1 MGKHTD
7 QRDRTLLLARIL
19 YEETDESNPLPL
31 TALVERLA
39 QRGVTAERKSL
50 YRDMAAL
57 RRHGLSVSF
66 RPGSAGGWY
75 LSGRAFSAPELR
87 GVIDAVSV

>member
-1 MGKHTD
+1 MMGNHTD
-7 QRDRTLLLARIL
+7 QRDRTLLLAQIL
-19 YEETDESNPLPL
+19 YNETDETHPLPL

-39 QRGVTAERKSL
+39 LRGVSAERKSL

-57 RRHGLSVSF
+57 RRHGLSVFF

-75 LSGRAFSAPELR
+75 LTGRTFSEIGRAH
-87 GVIDAVSV
+87 V